1 YKKNYILNGYE
12 PKLEYKPL
20 STSAIA
26 IDTTYVK
33 VISKEEF
40 LEMLI
45 KDKQLRAY
53 NIKMMAVKV
62 VTILLKMK
70 SMEEENI
77 VLKIFMVIYSILRIE
92 ILFEEPE
99 SILLSHT
106 VKDIKKSINLT
117 EEDIINNI
125 RKINS
130 IELIKNQNIKIT
142 NINNFFKEYHE
153 YQKNNY

>member
-1 YKKNYILNGYE
+1 
-12 PKLEYKPL
+12 
-20 STSAIA
+20 
-26 IDTTYVK
+26 
-33 VISKEEF
+33 
-40 LEMLI
+40 
-45 KDKQLRAY
+45 
-53 NIKMMAVKV
+53 
-62 VTILLKMK
+62 
-70 SMEEENI
+70 MEEENI

>member
-1 YKKNYILNGYE
+1 MSGKVGIYNIINGELLLKDVYKKNYILNGYE

-40 LEMLI
+40 LEMLT

-62 VTILLKMK
+62 VTIHLKMK
-70 SMEEENI
+70 
-77 VLKIFMVIYSILRIE
+77 
-92 ILFEEPE
+92 
-99 SILLSHT
+99 
-106 VKDIKKSINLT
+106 
-117 EEDIINNI
+117 
-125 RKINS
+125 
-130 IELIKNQNIKIT
+130 
-142 NINNFFKEYHE
+142 
-153 YQKNNY
+153 